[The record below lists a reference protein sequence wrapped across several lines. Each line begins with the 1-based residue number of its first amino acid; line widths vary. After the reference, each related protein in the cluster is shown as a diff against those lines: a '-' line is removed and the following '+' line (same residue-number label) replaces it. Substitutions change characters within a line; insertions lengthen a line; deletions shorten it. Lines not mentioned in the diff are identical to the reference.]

1 MPLRRRGPPLRRRP
15 LAAATRRLQARHER
29 FEALVER
36 ALDGLPAQVQRLLEG
51 VAIVVDDEPSPD
63 QRREQGLAPDE
74 TLYGLYEGTP
84 LNAYGADWAPFPN
97 KITLFRLSLE
107 EDFPDPLELEA
118 EVRRTVQHELA
129 HHLGFDESRLR
140 DLGLD

>member
-1 MPLRRRGPPLRRRP
+1 MRRRGSPLRPRTR
-15 LAAATRRLQARHER
+15 AAGTGRLQARHER
-29 FEALVER
+29 FEARVER
-36 ALDGLPAQVQRLLEG
+36 ALDGLPAEVQGLLEG
-51 VAIVVDDEPSPD
+51 VAIVIDDEPSPD
-63 QRREQGLAPDE
+63 QRREQGLARDE

-97 KITLFRLSLE
+97 KITLFRLPLE

-129 HHLGFDESRLR
+129 HHLGFDEGRLHE
-140 DLGLD
+140 LGLD